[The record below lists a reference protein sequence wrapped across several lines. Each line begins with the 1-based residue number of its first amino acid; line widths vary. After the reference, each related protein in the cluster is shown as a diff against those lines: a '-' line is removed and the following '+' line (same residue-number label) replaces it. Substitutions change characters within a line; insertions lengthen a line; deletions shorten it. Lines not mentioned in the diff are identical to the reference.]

1 MLLRK
6 KAKDKNHGSFNVCFQ
21 CNSNKADRHSSSGI
35 AHYNEIM
42 NKERGYGRKGKERQE
57 QERKTKEREVDT

>member
-6 KAKDKNHGSFNVCFQ
+6 KAKDKHHGYFNVYSQ
-21 CNSNKADRHSSSGI
+21 CNSNNADRHSSSGI
-35 AHYNEIM
+35 AHHNEIM
-42 NKERGYGRKGKERQE
+42 NKERGYGRKGKERQG